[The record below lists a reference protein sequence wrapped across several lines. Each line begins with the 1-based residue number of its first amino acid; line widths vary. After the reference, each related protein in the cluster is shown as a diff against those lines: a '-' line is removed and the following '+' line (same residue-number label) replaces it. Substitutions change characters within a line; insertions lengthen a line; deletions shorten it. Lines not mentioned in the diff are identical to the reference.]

1 MEKKLAFVLL
11 IALSISCGG
20 AQLVIRNIDNT
31 ARKLQTKNGH
41 FEMTEYTAEPKYG
54 YTMDYPINLGFDN
67 ERNNPRNVDYFFK
80 ALAGPNGEEIQ
91 WKKIDTCC
99 PFPSIKSST
108 GAGTLE
114 IYEVTFGNQTLTFY
128 VNLFERSKIVCPI
141 GLTIK
146 KD

>member
-1 MEKKLAFVLL
+1 MKKILAFSFLL
-11 IALSISCGG
+11 TTLMSCGG
-20 AQLVIRNIDNT
+20 SQLVIRNIDDT

-41 FEMTEYTAEPKYG
+41 FEITEYTDEVKYG

-80 ALAGPNGEEIQ
+80 ALAGPNGEAIQ

-99 PFPSIKSST
+99 PFASKKSNT

-114 IYEVTFGNQTLTFY
+114 IYEIRYGDQTLLFY
-128 VNLFERSKIVCPI
+128 INLYERSKIVCPK

>member
-1 MEKKLAFVLL
+1 MKKILALIVLQL
-11 IALSISCGG
+11 LSVSCGG
-20 AQLVIRNIDNT
+20 AHLVIRNIDDT
-31 ARKLQTKNGH
+31 ARKLQTRNGH
-41 FEMTEYTAEPKYG
+41 FEITEYTTEPKYG

-80 ALAGPNGEEIQ
+80 ALTGPNGEEIQ
-91 WKKIDTCC
+91 WKKLDNCC
-99 PFPSIKSST
+99 PFPSKKSST

-114 IYEVTFGNQTLTFY
+114 IYEITYGNQTLTFY
-128 VNLFERSKIVCPI
+128 INLFERSKIFCPN